1 VDFQNLTT
9 AERQAILR
17 ATVLENPYIPHEPT
31 LKQAEFLLNFKPE
44 VLFGGA
50 AGGGKSDALLMAALQ
65 FVEVPGYAALVLRT
79 SYTDLILPDGLI
91 PRSHE
96 WLSDT
101 DARWRENAH
110 QWQFPSGATITFGFL
125 SGPNDIY
132 RYKSSA
138 YQFVGFEELTEFPRE
153 SDYAYLFSRIRRL
166 KGAFVPTRM
175 RSATNPDGVGADWV
189 YDRFQ
194 PDHPELRDPLRS
206 FIPSKLDDNPHID
219 QEEYDRNLGFLD
231 PVTRLQLRQGRW
243 KVVKEGN
250 LFKRE
255 WFTYCEPNEVP
266 AGSSVRY
273 WDFAATAPTKKGST
287 DPDFTVGAKVKLA
300 AGKYYVEDIVRAR
313 IAPGDVEPLVKTTA
327 EMDGK
332 GTYVYIEQEP
342 GASGKIVVH
351 DYTHRVLLGYPV
363 VADPVR
369 DPKHIRAQ
377 LFSAACFNR
386 QVVLVRSAWNRDLVE
401 ECVAFPNPLIHDDQ
415 VDAVSGAISKLP
427 RLTWLAGDT
436 REIAMGGGDLG
447 SSPGDLD
454 LDDVL

>member
-1 VDFQNLTT
+1 M
-9 AERQAILR
+9 
-17 ATVLENPYIPHEPT
+17 
-31 LKQAEFLLNFKPE
+31 
-44 VLFGGA
+44 G
-50 AGGGKSDALLMAALQ
+50 ALQ
-65 FVEVPGYAALVLRT
+65 FVEVPGYAALLLRT

-101 DARWRENAH
+101 NAKWRENAH

-153 SDYAYLFSRIRRL
+153 NDYAYLFSRIRRL

-175 RSATNPDGVGADWV
+175 RGATNPDGVGADWV

-194 PDHPELRDPLRS
+194 PDNPELRHELRS

-255 WFTYCEPNEVP
+255 WFQYCEPGEVP
-266 AGSSVRY
+266 PGSSIRY
-273 WDFAATAPTKKGST
+273 WDFAATEPKEKGAK
-287 DPDFTVGAKVKLA
+287 DPDYTVGARVRLA
-300 AGKYYVEDIVRAR
+300 AGKYYIEDIVRAR
-313 IAPGDVEPLVKTTA
+313 IAPGDVEKLVRATA
-327 EMDGK
+327 EQDGPSV
-332 GTYVYIEQEP
+332 YVYIEQEP
-342 GASGKIVVH
+342 GASGKIVIN
-351 DYTHRVLLGYPV
+351 DYTHRVLLGWPV
-363 VADPVR
+363 VGDLVR
-369 DPKHIRAQ
+369 DPKHVRAQ

-386 QVVLVRSAWNRDLVE
+386 QVVLVRSGWNRDLVE

-415 VDAVSGAISKLP
+415 VDATAAAIGRLP
-427 RLTWLAGDT
+427 RITWRTGGS

-447 SSPGDLD
+447 RSSGELG
-454 LDDVL
+454 LEDVL